1 MFIVFL
7 ETYYAQSEMGKI
19 YIKMF
24 LVLNTRYSKD
34 QCIKLKYKIVL
45 QSIVFRII
53 YFLIQKHL
61 KVHAFTT
68 TIFLVTETNNKK
80 TFNLL

>member
-34 QCIKLKYKIVL
+34 QCIKLKYKI
-45 QSIVFRII
+45 
-53 YFLIQKHL
+53 HL
-61 KVHAFTT
+61 HVYAFTT
-68 TIFLVTETNNKK
+68 TTFAVTVTKNK
-80 TFNLL
+80 LLPLM